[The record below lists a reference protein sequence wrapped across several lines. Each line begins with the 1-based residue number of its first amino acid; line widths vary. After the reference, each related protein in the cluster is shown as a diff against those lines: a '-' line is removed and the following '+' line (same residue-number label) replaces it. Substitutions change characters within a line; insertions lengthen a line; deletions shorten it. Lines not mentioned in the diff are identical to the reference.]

1 MDAQKIK
8 DIKNLVVCSF
18 YGRTPDPTKYSAED
32 VRETIKAEFK
42 EIANDYYS
50 FQENKWTLFR
60 IMSEAWT
67 EVLPKQVEQFMGSFA
82 EIKTVPLNQ
91 KAQFVVKS
99 GRRRAKQFITEVGLS
114 GVYESFRLDKNAF
127 EVGGRAIGGAAWID
141 FERYLC
147 GEDTED
153 PAESLEILLE
163 GLSEAVYGEIQK
175 ALLAAV
181 NAEDRPANNR
191 YVTAGFDADL
201 MVKACSV
208 AGSYGDGVVI
218 YATPEFVAAMG
229 PDAIGMPVYGTY
241 ALPATPTAGSAPGYA
256 TPVYNP
262 KNIEEIAQF
271 GRIKT
276 FRGNPIVEMPQ
287 SYTDETNEVYTTN
300 PAVAYI
306 FPAGRE
312 KPVKIVFEGP
322 IQINQW
328 GASEGQ
334 RDRNMEVE
342 VYQRVGVAI
351 LTNYDWCVYVNTDLQ
366 DATKYPTK
374 YPTNFTPA

>member
-114 GVYESFRLDKNAF
+114 GVYESFRLDKNTF

-201 MVKACSV
+201 MAKACSV